1 MKYLLI
7 LLLSVNCFAQNAKVT
22 AYRLVNENDD
32 GPCSVKSYIRWSE
45 GGPLS
50 YVTAESND
58 EAFARDL
65 LTLKKLSKKWK
76 KEKHFCIPRS
86 LGGDMTHNMFVIEYN
101 GKNDTILAD
110 KYNAMIVFSGKAKR
124 YIDKNLVLQSMFP
137 DNIKEFFTHN
147 FDRQIKSIVTREDDS
162 ITSDKIRYQGELAT
176 DFFSENFENAPGNF
190 QQIKKDSLY
199 GETERIYAYN
209 NDTIRYY
216 KEINI
221 TVTNRDSGW
230 DIGEFKI
237 GDTENALIAKYPAST
252 KIQKFFNIRYEDIK
266 RNYFYWVAL
275 TEDKGNITYIIKDH
289 IIDKIEISL
298 KP

>member
-1 MKYLLI
+1 
-7 LLLSVNCFAQNAKVT
+7 
-22 AYRLVNENDD
+22 
-32 GPCSVKSYIRWSE
+32 
-45 GGPLS
+45 
-50 YVTAESND
+50 
-58 EAFARDL
+58 
-65 LTLKKLSKKWK
+65 
-76 KEKHFCIPRS
+76 
-86 LGGDMTHNMFVIEYN
+86 
-101 GKNDTILAD
+101 
-110 KYNAMIVFSGKAKR
+110 
-124 YIDKNLVLQSMFP
+124 MFP
-137 DNIKEFFTHN
+137 EDIKEFFKHD
-147 FDRQIKSIVTREDDS
+147 FDRQIKSIFIREDDS
-162 ITSDKIRYQGELAT
+162 ITSDKIRYKGELAT
-176 DFFSENFENAPGNF
+176 DFFNEHFENAPGNF

-199 GETERIYAYN
+199 GELGRIYAYN

-237 GDTENALIAKYPAST
+237 GDTENALITKYPAST
-252 KIQKFFNIRYEDIK
+252 KIQKYFNIRYEDIK